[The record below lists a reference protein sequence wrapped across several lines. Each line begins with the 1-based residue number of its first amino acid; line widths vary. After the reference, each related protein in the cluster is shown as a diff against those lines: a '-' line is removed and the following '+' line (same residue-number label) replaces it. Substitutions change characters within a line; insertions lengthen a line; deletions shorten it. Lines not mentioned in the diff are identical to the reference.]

1 MALGRGAAKQRKE
14 GVKTVCVQKSQDWQG
29 SSSSNCKAF
38 RSSSLFIYSKFLSP
52 IFSSGAQRDEGLELP
67 NFALIDHLT
76 LDSQIF
82 WKNDFTRISKI
93 FFVDIWLWTPTLNY
107 FLHLGDDEQMDYCN
121 EFLLC
126 REPPEK
132 RILLGTLL
140 MIISCLSL
148 SPPNAKPLALLL
160 MLDGQAF

>member
-1 MALGRGAAKQRKE
+1 
-14 GVKTVCVQKSQDWQG
+14 
-29 SSSSNCKAF
+29 
-38 RSSSLFIYSKFLSP
+38 
-52 IFSSGAQRDEGLELP
+52 
-67 NFALIDHLT
+67 
-76 LDSQIF
+76 
-82 WKNDFTRISKI
+82 
-93 FFVDIWLWTPTLNY
+93 
-107 FLHLGDDEQMDYCN
+107 MDYCN